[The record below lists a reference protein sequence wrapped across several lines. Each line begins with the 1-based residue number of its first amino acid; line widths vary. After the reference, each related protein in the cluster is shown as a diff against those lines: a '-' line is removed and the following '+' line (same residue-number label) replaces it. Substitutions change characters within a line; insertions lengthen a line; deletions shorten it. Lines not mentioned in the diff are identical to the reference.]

1 MANSFYLKKTTRQ
14 PTPIDIQIN
23 THNPKGW
30 VEKSNGQVI
39 KLYQPLTGDEDECST
54 KHSSN

>member
-1 MANSFYLKKTTRQ
+1 MAHSFYLKKTSQQ

-23 THNPKGW
+23 AHNPKGW

-39 KLYQPLTGDEDECST
+39 KLHKKLIAD
-54 KHSSN
+54 

>member
-1 MANSFYLKKTTRQ
+1 MANSFYLKKTTQQ

-39 KLYQPLTGDEDECST
+39 KLHKKLIAD
-54 KHSSN
+54 